1 MPFVLA
7 GFGHGGPAT
16 VGLRALGQTR
26 GEVVPARWGRSAL
39 PARAGARHAC
49 GMDETRTQIVVGYD
63 GSPESDVAFA
73 WAVSAA
79 ALEHRRVWALI
90 VDDVHEGQWSL
101 PSREGEHEVVAHAER
116 MLKESGAQ
124 GTVECR
130 PGPIVPEL
138 LAAARDAS
146 ILVVGS
152 HGRGRVAEA
161 VIGSVSQHVARHA
174 PCPVVVVRESAAPSA
189 SRIVVGID
197 GSGGSAAALDF
208 ACRRAELTGEVVVAV
223 RAWSVGAVAVDR
235 RGQLPDALG
244 SRLEDNEVLLS
255 ESVAGVCTEHP
266 DVTVLQ
272 ETIPVAPAQAL
283 VDASTTASL
292 LVVGSRGRGAFTGML
307 LGSVS
312 HEVLCRAHCPVAVVR

>member
-1 MPFVLA
+1 MN
-7 GFGHGGPAT
+7 
-16 VGLRALGQTR
+16 
-26 GEVVPARWGRSAL
+26 
-39 PARAGARHAC
+39 
-49 GMDETRTQIVVGYD
+49 ETKTDIVVGYD
-63 GSPESDVAFA
+63 GSPESDLALT
-73 WAVSAA
+73 WATSASTLA
-79 ALEHRRVWALI
+79 HLRVRALV
-90 VDDVHEGQWSL
+90 VDDVYEGQWTL
-101 PSREGEHEVVAHAER
+101 PGRESEHEVVAHAEGI
-116 MLKESGAQ
+116 LSESGAQ

-130 PGPIVPEL
+130 TGTIVPEL

-152 HGRGRVAEA
+152 HGRGRVAESL
-161 VIGSVSQHVARHA
+161 IGSVSQHVSRHA
-174 PCPVVVVRESAAPSA
+174 SCPVVVVREPAASSA

-197 GSGGSAAALDF
+197 GSGESAAALDF

-223 RAWSVGAVAVDR
+223 RAWSVSAVSVDR

-244 SRLEDNEVLLS
+244 SEFEDNERLLS
-255 ESVAGVCTEHP
+255 ESVAGVCTAHP

-292 LVVGSRGRGAFTGML
+292 VVVGSRGRGAFTGML

-312 HEVLCRAHCPVAVVR
+312 HEVLCRAHCPVAIVR